1 MKLKDSAASEGTH
14 PNDYIVTWSEGAVL
28 AGRAWLEDSCTGLAR
43 NALGSVGRCWDST
56 PILSQLRNLNSDP
69 AADSSSSM
77 MLQRQC
83 AEGGRFRS
91 WLQGNCCSD
100 LPAKPRLVFQ
110 VD

>member
-69 AADSSSSM
+69 AADSSS
-77 MLQRQC
+77 
-83 AEGGRFRS
+83 
-91 WLQGNCCSD
+91 
-100 LPAKPRLVFQ
+100 
-110 VD
+110 